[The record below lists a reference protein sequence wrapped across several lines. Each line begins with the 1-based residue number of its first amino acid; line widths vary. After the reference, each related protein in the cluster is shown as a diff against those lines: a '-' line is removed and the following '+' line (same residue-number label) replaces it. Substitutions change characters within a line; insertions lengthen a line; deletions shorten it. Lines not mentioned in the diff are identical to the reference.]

1 MTLFWRETNHTNI
14 SKSST
19 SLPVWYHC
27 KTQFSF
33 FRVGYSAKLSRMTL
47 FAAVAVCYFSW
58 HSFCDHTE
66 GFELLLV
73 LSGVM
78 LRKRSL
84 LKSLFSS
91 SDLWR
96 AVIACDVNQVF
107 LPGAR
112 VYQLNAAGESSLR
125 RNEVVWVTSDKRAI
139 EVRLSSGEK
148 MTGML
153 WLRSWGRTRVG
164 TE

>member
-1 MTLFWRETNHTNI
+1 MTVKWKHELLWKTLMHDFVCC
-14 SKSST
+14 SS
-19 SLPVWYHC
+19 LD
-27 KTQFSF
+27 
-33 FRVGYSAKLSRMTL
+33 
-47 FAAVAVCYFSW
+47 VCYFSW
-58 HSFCDHTE
+58 RSYCDHIE

-78 LRKRSL
+78 YWKRSL
-84 LKSLFSS
+84 LKSLFCS

-107 LPGAR
+107 LPEAR
-112 VYQLNAAGESSLR
+112 VYQLNAAGESSLH

-139 EVRLSSGEK
+139 EVILSSGEK

-153 WLRSWGRTRVG
+153 WLQSCGWESGQNKGIVLYNH
-164 TE
+164 